1 VNVTISPFTVQITS
15 PAQGSTFRAGT
26 NLLVT
31 AKVSNVASPVSV
43 DFYVNG
49 ALTGIATNSPYSIT
63 NTPNVGSNQLVAI
76 AVDRVGDSVTSAPVN
91 VTISPFTV
99 QITSPAQGSTFPA
112 GTNLLVTAGVSNVLG
127 PVSVNFY
134 VNGALAGAAT
144 NSPYKFIC
152 TPTVGSNQLVAIAV
166 DRVGDSVTSA
176 PVNVTISPFTVQITS
191 PAQGSTF
198 PAGTNLLVTAA
209 VANVLG
215 PVSVN
220 YYVNGAFAGAA
231 TSAPYSAICTPSVG
245 SDQLVAIAV
254 DQVGNSVTS
263 APVNVTISPFIVQI
277 TSPAQGSTFPAGTN
291 LLVTA
296 AVVNVIGPVSVNYYV
311 NGAFAGAA
319 TSAPYAFAWNPVS
332 LGAYQLVAIAVDQ
345 AGESAT
351 SAQVNVTIAPPIV
364 QITSP
369 AQGSIFPADST
380 LHVIAAVGNVV
391 GAASVNFY
399 VNGAPAAVA
408 ANAPYTFAW
417 NPVTIGNYQL
427 TASCADSLGN
437 SATSAPVSVTI
448 TSRPPA
454 TISFSVSSDTI
465 YVGGGGQATLTDIA
479 SALPGAPLS
488 LMDPTNLVWFL
499 GATIVVQDGSLLSL
513 HGSADGGDVN
523 ELLMKSDNPGVTN
536 NYIWLDANWGELDLN
551 SVKVISWN
559 EATNGPYIVPPSV
572 PRAFIRARSSL
583 VGTNVQESR
592 LDVRNSEVGWLGFG
606 NSESYGL
613 TWEVVSNAPGV
624 NVFGVVSN
632 SYIHDCALGVGTW
645 SGNTVSWTS
654 NEIAFNV
661 LYGLD
666 TNNPGVQAVLA
677 ANYVHDN
684 TLGATFG
691 WSSSDQRIYI
701 GGPGNATLSDI
712 KTAIPNAPVC
722 LIDPTNDIWFLSA
735 SLVVTNGATLL
746 VQGSAVGGDA
756 NEVLMK
762 SDDVGDTNSYVWI
775 DADWG
780 TLDFQNVK
788 VISWNELVAGPDTD
802 YTSFPRAFIRARSR
816 LLGTN
821 VQQSTLSAANSE
833 FGWLG
838 YNSSDGYG
846 LNWQVVGSA
855 PGVTVFGTV
864 SNCYI
869 HNCQL
874 GVGDWYNNPKVYG
887 NTVLWTSNTVTADV
901 LYGFDPINSAQK
913 VVLSNNNV
921 YGNSYAPLFRW
932 SSSNQ
937 RIYVT
942 GNGTATLSDITN
954 ALPNA
959 PLTLVDPTNLIWYLT
974 ANLWVNDGAQLKLY
988 GPTLP
993 DGNVGTLRIYSN
1005 HALGTNGIV
1014 ELRADAGWL
1023 SIQNTKITS
1032 WNPALNGP
1040 DIITNIY
1047 TQPRS
1052 YVHVASRLDPDGQT
1066 AHESRM
1072 DIINSEVCYLGWHS
1086 KEAYGLVWKVE
1097 DSTAQ
1102 FIPPGSTNSI
1112 YDLVRVYG
1120 NIINSH
1126 LHNNCFGMYSYG
1138 FYGGAWVNNEVDH
1151 NLAYGFDPHNHSA
1164 YLDIENNNVH
1174 DNGWHGIIA
1183 SVDCLHGVMRNNL
1196 SYHNG
1201 LDPASTKGNGLMLHR
1216 SSNFWLVENNQCYS
1230 NKDSGMAIFASENNI
1245 ITNNIFTANGNA
1257 GMRLSVGARSNLV
1270 VGNQFINS
1278 GNYGLYLY
1286 QSDDLPYS
1294 PYENETIHSGQY
1306 YVTVGTNLFV
1316 ADEPTARCQENIVSN
1331 NIINGS
1337 GLAVGIP
1344 TMIRV
1349 DNCDSNLFT
1358 ANTILQPSS
1367 IPIGT
1372 NTINLLFEGTNN
1384 LMVGNTL
1391 QTNMLVTLLSSP
1403 TIPVLTIAATNGT
1416 IIAPF
1421 TITNGLV
1428 SQSVFT
1434 PGTNGGQA
1442 LYNFTNATAGN
1453 YIVSAFV
1460 GAPSLSQN
1468 SFYVNID
1475 KPPTNATMIWDI
1487 PLTPVL
1493 TNQTVSWQGT
1503 GNGNPTNSQFIPKVF
1518 NLKAG
1523 KHQLIFLGCA
1533 SNTTLGPITITTYYG
1548 TNLASD
1554 AIGPL
1559 DSTTLTCDMPGEPNN
1574 LMSLEPQADS
1584 VGVFT
1589 DPGGA
1594 IFTITNSL
1602 FGPTNI
1608 ISYPVLTNVVSS
1620 TGSVATVTSKMPA
1633 MTTSNIT
1640 VHLTTTNYL
1649 TTTNI
1654 TVYLKDLTVVRPDFF
1669 ALPQTGSA
1677 QITVTSWDPNSDYKT
1692 WTVKGSSKTML
1703 INYRVGDLT
1712 PGAFHVVTLGTTTIF
1727 SGNADAFGYLTFTSA
1742 PGSTAAVTYNVI
1754 P

>member
-1 VNVTISPFTVQITS
+1 VN
-15 PAQGSTFRAGT
+15 
-26 NLLVT
+26 
-31 AKVSNVASPVSV
+31 
-43 DFYVNG
+43 FYVNG

-63 NTPNVGSNQLVAI
+63 CTPTVGSNQLVAV

-99 QITSPAQGSTFPA
+99 QITSPAQGSTFRA

-127 PVSVNFY
+127 PVSVDFY

-144 NSPYKFIC
+144 NSPYAFAW
-152 TPTVGSNQLVAIAV
+152 TPLVGSNQLVAIAV
-166 DRVGDSVTSA
+166 DRVGDSATSA

-209 VANVLG
+209 VNSVVG
-215 PVSVN
+215 PVSVSF
-220 YYVNGAFAGAA
+220 YVNGALAA
-231 TSAPYSAICTPSVG
+231 VDTAAPYSAICTPSVG
-245 SDQLVAIAV
+245 SNQLVVVAV
-254 DQVGNSVTS
+254 DRAGDSVTS
-263 APVNVTISPFIVQI
+263 PPVNVTITPFSVQI

-296 AVVNVIGPVSVNYYV
+296 GVSNVLGPVSVDFYV
-311 NGAFAGAA
+311 NGALTAAA
-319 TSAPYAFAWNPVS
+319 TNSPYTFAWNPVS
-332 LGAYQLVAIAVDQ
+332 LGAYQLSAIAMD
-345 AGESAT
+345 ALGDSTT
-351 SAQVNVTIAPPIV
+351 SAPVNVTIAPPIV

-380 LHVIAAVGNVV
+380 LHVIATVGNVA

-417 NPVTIGNYQL
+417 NLVTIGNYQL
-427 TASCADSLGN
+427 TASCIDSFGN

-454 TISFSVSSDTI
+454 TIYFSASSDTI

-488 LMDPTNLVWFL
+488 LVDPSNLVWFL

-513 HGSADGGDVN
+513 HGSAVGGDVN
-523 ELLMKSDNPGVTN
+523 DLLMKSDNPGVTN
-536 NYIWLDANWGELDLN
+536 NYIWLDADWGELDLN

-572 PRAFIRARSSL
+572 PRAFIRASSSL

-592 LDVRNSEVGWLGFG
+592 LDVRNSEIGWLGFG

-746 VQGSAVGGDA
+746 VHGSAVGGDA

-802 YTSFPRAFIRARSR
+802 YGSFPRAFIRARSR
-816 LLGTN
+816 LLGAN

-846 LNWQVVGSA
+846 LTWQVVGTA
-855 PGVTVFGTV
+855 PGVTVFGAV

-869 HNCQL
+869 HDCQL
-874 GVGDWYNNPKVYG
+874 GVGDWFNNPKVYG
-887 NTVLWTSNTVTADV
+887 NNVLWSSNTVTADM
-901 LYGFDPINSAQK
+901 LYGFDPTDSEQK
-913 VVLSNNNV
+913 VVLANNNV
-921 YGNSYAPLFRW
+921 YGNSYTPLFRW

-942 GNGTATLSDITN
+942 GNGIATLTDIAN
-954 ALPNA
+954 ALPQV

-974 ANLWVNDGAQLKLY
+974 ANLWVNNGAQLRLY
-988 GPTLP
+988 GPTSP
-993 DGNVGTLRIYSN
+993 HGDVGTLRIYSN

-1014 ELRADAGWL
+1014 ELRADPGWL

-1052 YVHVASRLDPDGQT
+1052 SIHVSSRLDPDGQT

-1072 DIINSEVCYLGWHS
+1072 DVINSEVSYLGWHY
-1086 KEAYGLVWKVE
+1086 KESYGLVWKVE
-1097 DSTAQ
+1097 DSTAK
-1102 FIPPGSTNSI
+1102 FIPPGSTNNI
-1112 YDLVRVYG
+1112 YDLVKVYG

-1126 LHNNCFGMYSYG
+1126 LHNNTFGMYSYG

-1151 NLAYGFDPHNHSA
+1151 NLAYGMDPHNHSA

-1183 SVDCLHGVMRNNL
+1183 SVDCLYGVMRNNV

-1201 LDPASTKGNGLMLHR
+1201 LDHSILKGNGLMLHR
-1216 SSNFWLVENNQCYS
+1216 SCNFWLVENNQSYS
-1230 NKDSGMAIFASENNI
+1230 NRDSGMALFAVENNI

-1257 GMRLSVGARSNLV
+1257 GLRLSMGARSNLV

-1286 QSDDLPYS
+1286 QGTDSVYS
-1294 PYENETIHSGQY
+1294 PYENETIHSGNY
-1306 YVTVGTNLFV
+1306 YIYVGTNRFV
-1316 ADEPTARCQENIVSN
+1316 ADEPIGRCQENIASN

-1337 GLAVGIP
+1337 GWAFGNP

-1349 DNCDSNLFT
+1349 DASDSNLFT
-1358 ANTILQPSS
+1358 ANTIIQPSS

-1372 NTINLLFEGTNN
+1372 NSIIRLLFEGTNN
-1384 LMVGNTL
+1384 LMVGNIL
-1391 QTNMLVTLLSSP
+1391 QTNMLVTLMSSP

-1421 TITNGLV
+1421 TIANGLV

-1442 LYNFTNATAGN
+1442 LYNFTIANAGE
-1453 YIVSAFV
+1453 YVVSAYV
-1460 GAPSLSQN
+1460 GTPSLSQN

-1475 KPPTNATMIWDI
+1475 KQPTNSTMIWDI
-1487 PLTPVL
+1487 PVSPVL
-1493 TNQTVSWQGT
+1493 TSQTVSWQGK
-1503 GNGNPTNSQFIPKVF
+1503 GNGNPTNSQFIPEVF
-1518 NLKAG
+1518 TLKAG
-1523 KHQLIFLGCA
+1523 KHQLIFLGLA
-1533 SNTTLGPITITTYYG
+1533 PNTTLGTITITTY
-1548 TNLASD
+1548 TNL

-1559 DSTTLTCDMPGEPNN
+1559 DFTTLTCDMPGGTNN
-1574 LMSLEPQADS
+1574 LMSLEAQANCA
-1584 VGVFT
+1584 GVFT

-1633 MTTSNIT
+1633 ISKTNT
-1640 VHLTTTNYL
+1640 VLISTTN
-1649 TTTNI
+1649 
-1654 TVYLKDLTVVRPDFF
+1654 TVYLQDLTVVRPDFF

-1712 PGAFHVVTLGTTTIF
+1712 PGAFHVVTLGSNTIF

-1742 PGSTAAVTYNVI
+1742 PGSTDAVTYNVI